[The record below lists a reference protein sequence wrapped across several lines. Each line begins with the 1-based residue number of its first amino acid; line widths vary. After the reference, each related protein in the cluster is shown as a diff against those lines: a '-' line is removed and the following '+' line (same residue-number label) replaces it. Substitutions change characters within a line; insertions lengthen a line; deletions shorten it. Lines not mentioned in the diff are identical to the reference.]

1 MKETAP
7 IFLPQLPNE
16 IVTDARK
23 TRLCAY
29 AVALEGWRRGLK
41 LKWYTKDSE
50 HFQDM
55 VVFGVNPPGRLF
67 SLSSDTATHY
77 FFRTRG
83 DLVPNEAVEIGSE
96 KDDTKIHLDKADVP
110 VPKGRGFSPE
120 TLDEEIISYGRSLGY
135 PLVLKPTD
143 GSLGAGVVT
152 NIQDEQEL
160 IKALEYVREE
170 LEYEEVV
177 VEQYVTGEEYR
188 LYVVEDK
195 VVAAYNRVAAN
206 ITGDGEHT
214 INELIDLKNRQRKR
228 NARLYSCLIEI
239 DVEIIEFIEAAGYTL
254 ESVPEK
260 GEKIYLRQKTNV
272 SSGGDPIDVLDDLSD
287 DIKEIA
293 INALKAVP
301 GLKHGGVDIIIN
313 EGNVSHHPAVV
324 IELNP
329 TAQIGGALYPLKGE
343 SRNIPAAI
351 IDYYFPETKGMD
363 TTDSNVYFELTTVL
377 EPLENRSAVEVEVN
391 QAPQGKMYAKRYIV
405 SGTVGRQSYHQWL
418 KKQALDHGLHGHVKN
433 LYYGKI
439 EILVAGTDKDDVARF
454 KQIIEGNPDKSKID
468 KIKEETYDGF
478 IKVGFDVEES
488 HQPSDLRSVDTA
500 LKKMAKDLRR
510 KEKEKYQTE
519 KRNRYIAASNSW
531 KFTTPIRKVGKMLKK
546 DK

>member
-1 MKETAP
+1 
-7 IFLPQLPNE
+7 
-16 IVTDARK
+16 
-23 TRLCAY
+23 
-29 AVALEGWRRGLK
+29 
-41 LKWYTKDSE
+41 
-50 HFQDM
+50 
-55 VVFGVNPPGRLF
+55 
-67 SLSSDTATHY
+67 
-77 FFRTRG
+77 
-83 DLVPNEAVEIGSE
+83 
-96 KDDTKIHLDKADVP
+96 
-110 VPKGRGFSPE
+110 
-120 TLDEEIISYGRSLGY
+120 
-135 PLVLKPTD
+135 
-143 GSLGAGVVT
+143 
-152 NIQDEQEL
+152 
-160 IKALEYVREE
+160 
-170 LEYEEVV
+170 
-177 VEQYVTGEEYR
+177 
-188 LYVVEDK
+188 
-195 VVAAYNRVAAN
+195 
-206 ITGDGEHT
+206 
-214 INELIDLKNRQRKR
+214 
-228 NARLYSCLIEI
+228 I

-363 TTDSNVYFELTTVL
+363 TTDSNIYFELTTVL

-418 KKQALDHGLHGHVKN
+418 KKQALDHGLRGHVKN
-433 LYYGKI
+433 VYYGKL
-439 EILVAGTDKDDVARF
+439 EILVAGTDKDDVAGF

-488 HQPSDLRSVDTA
+488 DQPSDLPSVNTA